1 MRGKYWKSDSH
12 TLELNERGRRE
23 PSSQGSAPTS
33 SADRIQPAFVASSTS
48 EEIITEPHN
57 VDGIRKTLEIEVKN
71 EAADNSNDGRKAY
84 KEDWN
89 SVRRTSP
96 LDFPLI
102 NIFIAMSTDVLR
114 RLNFLWLFSLW
125 KGVWGN
131 LAWVLV
137 VVNLRM

>member
-1 MRGKYWKSDSH
+1 MELCIGMICGTIPALRPLFVNQNRGIRIMRGKYWKSDSH

-96 LDFPLI
+96 LDFP
-102 NIFIAMSTDVLR
+102 
-114 RLNFLWLFSLW
+114 
-125 KGVWGN
+125 
-131 LAWVLV
+131 
-137 VVNLRM
+137 